1 MQRLAV
7 LATWLIAAAAPA
19 FAQELSVLGSS
30 AVRGSSALQHGVGV
44 SLAGSFRLGNILV
57 DTSWA
62 RRANAHVGLRVS
74 ITESRF
80 ATQAGFLCI
89 DFCPPNANALSV
101 KARTTK
107 TTLNVLPV
115 VSRTTRFEINAGVAS
130 YRQDQ
135 FSAAYNRSW
144 RSSAWGF
151 VTGAAVSRRF
161 GTSPVWMLVA
171 YTRHAE
177 PAAQLADGGQT
188 TPAHSVAAGLTFRAA
203 DRGKR

>member
-1 MQRLAV
+1 MKRLAA
-7 LATWLIAAAAPA
+7 LAALLVATAAPA
-19 FAQELSVLGSS
+19 FAQEISVLGSS
-30 AVRGSSALQHGVGV
+30 AVRGSSQLQHGLGM

-74 ITESRF
+74 VTESSF

-89 DFCPPNANALSV
+89 DFCPPNANAISV

-115 VSRTTRFEINAGVAS
+115 VNRTTRFEINGGVAS

-135 FSAAYNRSW
+135 FSAAFNRSW

-161 GTSPVWMLVA
+161 GASPLWMHVA

-177 PAAQLADGGQT
+177 PVAQLADDGQS
-188 TPAHSVAAGLTFRAA
+188 TPKHSVAAGLTFRAA
-203 DRGKR
+203 DRTKR